1 MSSESNCL
9 SLCLSVY
16 LSVSLSVCLSVYLSV
31 YLSVHQMNN
40 GVSSS
45 LKKLWCFVGGVLQDN
60 LSVKLPTVTSCKAYV
75 SSVSPSPERMTKTRN
90 SSQFTLSTQLIK
102 LSFPVYPS
110 ARQSVRLLESEQV
123 CTAVNHKVNQTAA
136 H

>member
-1 MSSESNCL
+1 
-9 SLCLSVY
+9 
-16 LSVSLSVCLSVYLSV
+16 
-31 YLSVHQMNN
+31 MNN
-40 GVSSS
+40 GVSSA

-102 LSFPVYPS
+102 LTFPVYPS

-123 CTAVNHKVNQTAA
+123 CAAVNHKVNQTAA

>member
-1 MSSESNCL
+1 
-9 SLCLSVY
+9 
-16 LSVSLSVCLSVYLSV
+16 
-31 YLSVHQMNN
+31 MNN
-40 GVSSS
+40 GVSSA

-75 SSVSPSPERMTKTRN
+75 SSVSSPSPERMTKTRN

-102 LSFPVYPS
+102 LTFPVYPS

-123 CTAVNHKVNQTAA
+123 CAAVNHKVNQTAA